1 MLTTALALALTV
13 AAPASGAGIDTAS
26 GAGSSTASGA
36 GDGAGGGVQPLPALG
51 ALGAN
56 YNENLD
62 QLNHRELRRA
72 RADWVRG
79 FYVLPE
85 ADSVPPAQSPTL
97 RAVRDA
103 HDSGLRTVLSLKFP
117 RAGSSFPRPGS
128 AEMAAE
134 LARLDRVLPQVFA
147 TADIVTIGNEPFIES
162 IPAERDERLNEFYE
176 TVARHVIDRR
186 SELCGAECGT
196 HLYMGALNRLDL
208 PRNRTPAVERY
219 LAFVRGTPEI
229 EGVDL
234 HPHVADQARIQDFLD
249 YTLPRLR
256 PEQTFLVTEFSL
268 VWYWK
273 RHMTDRIPAAFA
285 ERYGYA
291 ADTEVWQVIDEA
303 IEQPFPSRKW
313 DDLLSQS
320 PWFEAKKHLLRD
332 EMERFRSTGRLAV
345 ATYGFNQIP
354 SMTAGWSATKPP
366 WLLNS
371 VFADL
376 TVRPA
381 GQGMAAPGNAWLDD
395 FRALQETADG
405 AGPCSGLD
413 TVRVCARQPGPVGRS
428 SEGSTRS
435 GASPS

>member
-1 MLTTALALALTV
+1 MDLMTGPEKQVHIDRPAQDRRPTTPAASRTVRLRSVAAVLTATLALALGV
-13 AAPASGAGIDTAS
+13 APPA
-26 GAGSSTASGA
+26 A
-36 GDGAGGGVQPLPALG
+36 GDGSAVEVEPLPALG
-51 ALGAN
+51 VLGAN

-62 QLNHRELRRA
+62 QLDERELRAA
-72 RADWVRG
+72 RAGWVRG
-79 FYVLPE
+79 FYTLPE
-85 ADSVPPAQSPTL
+85 VDSVPPAQSDTL
-97 RAVRDA
+97 LAVHSA
-103 HDSGLRTVLSLKFP
+103 HDEGFRTVLSLKFP
-117 RAGSSFPRPGS
+117 KTNSSFPRPGS

-134 LARLDRVLPQVFA
+134 LARLDRVLPLVLG
-147 TADIVTIGNEPFIES
+147 TVDVVTIGNEPFIES

-186 SELCGAECGT
+186 SELCGADCAT

-219 LAFVRGTPEI
+219 LAFVRETPAI

-268 VWYWK
+268 VWYWQ

-285 ERYGYA
+285 QRYGYA
-291 ADTEVWQVIDEA
+291 PDTEVWQVIDEA
-303 IEQPFPSRKW
+303 IERPFPSRKW
-313 DDLLSQS
+313 NDLLSQS

-354 SMTAGWSATKPP
+354 SMTTRWSPTKPP

-371 VFADL
+371 VYADL
-376 TVRPA
+376 TVRPS
-381 GQGMAAPGNAWLDD
+381 GQGSSTPGYAWIDD
-395 FRALQETADG
+395 FRKLQ
-405 AGPCSGLD
+405 
-413 TVRVCARQPGPVGRS
+413 
-428 SEGSTRS
+428 
-435 GASPS
+435 